1 LRNRFIIIIIFFI
14 RLQPTLLHIVPT
26 LAQLFIKHPA
36 LKMENFERVHTLFS
50 SAAPLGAQTANNLLG
65 KFNKPDLLVQEGYG
79 LTEMSPGA
87 MQTPLNNDHLG
98 SCGRLISR
106 TKAKIVDLESG
117 KTLGPNQQGEL
128 YMTGPQV
135 MKGYWN
141 NPQATKE
148 MIGEDGWLRSGDV
161 AYYDKGGNFYIVDRL
176 KELIKVKGFQVNF

>member
-1 LRNRFIIIIIFFI
+1 
-14 RLQPTLLHIVPT
+14 
-26 LAQLFIKHPA
+26 
-36 LKMENFERVHTLFS
+36 
-50 SAAPLGAQTANNLLG
+50 
-65 KFNKPDLLVQEGYG
+65 
-79 LTEMSPGA
+79 
-87 MQTPLNNDHLG
+87 
-98 SCGRLISR
+98 
-106 TKAKIVDLESG
+106 LESG

-161 AYYDKGGNFYIVDRL
+161 AYYDEGGNFYIVDRL

>member
-1 LRNRFIIIIIFFI
+1 
-14 RLQPTLLHIVPT
+14 
-26 LAQLFIKHPA
+26 
-36 LKMENFERVHTLFS
+36 
-50 SAAPLGAQTANNLLG
+50 
-65 KFNKPDLLVQEGYG
+65 
-79 LTEMSPGA
+79 
-87 MQTPLNNDHLG
+87 
-98 SCGRLISR
+98 
-106 TKAKIVDLESG
+106 LESG

-135 MKGYWN
+135 MKGYWK